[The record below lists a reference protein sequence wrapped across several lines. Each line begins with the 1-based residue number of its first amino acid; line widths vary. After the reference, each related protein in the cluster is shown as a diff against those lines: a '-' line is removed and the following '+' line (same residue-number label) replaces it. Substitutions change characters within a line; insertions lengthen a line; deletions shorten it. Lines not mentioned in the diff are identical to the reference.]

1 MTYSNYK
8 KVFKQLKNKPIKF
21 KKFLKHN
28 LPKKRSC
35 GRALKKCGRCGRIRG
50 SISSYGLNICRQ
62 CFKETAIDL
71 GFKKY
76 S

>member
-8 KVFKQLKNKPIKF
+8 KVFKQLKAKPVKL

-28 LPKKRSC
+28 KPKERKFGYSS
-35 GRALKKCGRCGRIRG
+35 KKCRRCGSIKAH
-50 SISSYGLNICRQ
+50 ISSYGLNLCRC
-62 CFKETAIDL
+62 CFRETAIDL